1 MFVDGRGELGSWLIG
16 LSGVLEGV
24 VGWGEVSEVVEGV
37 EDCDFDSVLEEGVL
51 VGLGV
56 GDLEANADFDC
67 AGLEG
72 SKAE

>member
-1 MFVDGRGELGSWLIG
+1 MIG
-16 LSGVLEGV
+16 LPGVLVGV

-37 EDCDFDSVLEEGVL
+37 EDCDLNTVLEVGL
-51 VGLGV
+51 LIGLGV

-72 SKAE
+72 SKTE

>member
-1 MFVDGRGELGSWLIG
+1 LIG
-16 LSGVLEGV
+16 LPGVLVGV

-37 EDCDFDSVLEEGVL
+37 EDCDLNTVLEVGL
-51 VGLGV
+51 LIGLGV

-72 SKAE
+72 SKTE